1 MDFSLIYYK
10 FCTSAGY
17 TTETT
22 IILSITTVIFV
33 YLLYKVLGKLRIRI
47 DKRLALAASPFVL
60 IGSSLRVLKDAGYL
74 TDCIF
79 QTPGIYFL
87 IFGVTFITILISLFF
102 ERKKKI
108 PYYKITFIVGLIL
121 LAPILGILNYRNF
134 IGLGYVIIFFA
145 PWILILWF
153 IPWSKENKVVTG
165 LQMFD
170 ATATFVALNYFGY
183 WEQHVLPR
191 FIIDLSGTPFS
202 FIILKI
208 IAVVLILFGIDKYSN
223 DKEFNNYIKL
233 IIGIIGAATG
243 LRDFI
248 SLVVLG

>member
-22 IILSITTVIFV
+22 IVLSITTVIFV
-33 YLLYKVLGKLRIRI
+33 YLLYKVLGKLKIKI

-74 TDCIF
+74 KDCIF

-153 IPWSKENKVVTG
+153 IPWSKENKIVTG